1 MARLLDMRPRHLGG
15 LIVDTEP
22 GVGGRGRSPRC
33 AYGRFKVNRVHL
45 ATADTYVVQALSHI
59 E

>member
-22 GVGGRGRSPRC
+22 GVGSRGRSLCC
-33 AYGRFKVNRVHL
+33 AYRRFKVNRVHL
-45 ATADTYVVQALSHI
+45 APADTYMVQAT
-59 E
+59 